1 MDYGHELTEDILSD
15 LEAEINGIY
24 KEASQTAKEKAAE
37 YTRKFAERDTIMREK
52 LDKGVITEE
61 EYKQW
66 RLGKMT
72 VGARYTAMEEA
83 LAEDMTNA
91 NKLAASAINGHL
103 PDVYATNYNWATYDI
118 EQNARM
124 DTNFMIYDR
133 QTVER
138 LIRDKPDLLPM
149 KAKIDIP
156 KDLQWNKKQINNAIT
171 QGVLLGEGIPD
182 IAKRLANVTDMN
194 RKAAIRNARTMTTSA
209 ENGGRIDSYKRA
221 IDMGIKITQE
231 WLATKDNRTR
241 HEHAMLDG
249 QEVEVGK
256 PFKVEGYE
264 IMFPADPK
272 AEPFLVYNCR
282 CCLISNFKGF
292 DYAKMDKYVEE
303 KPMSYKEWEE
313 RHKAVKAP
321 EKPVKPSRR
330 PKTPTGWAFETADG
344 YHEKG
349 KAVDAINNIIE
360 NAPEEM
366 QDLWLMNAPKLQKH
380 VTEPDSRAYWA
391 HGDKRVHMN
400 GKKVADGDTCHKP
413 YQTHFH
419 EYMHN
424 IDYLNNDGTTMFY
437 SETWKDEKGRTL
449 EDVIMGEWKKKFT
462 VKRSEIEIVKTMF
475 KDQLKAGGVGAEA
488 FVRNELIY
496 WRKSNNL
503 KRDDARY
510 LALKEKLDK
519 CESSKD
525 YYDFFKENSSILVSE
540 LDRKQYAEYTDKD
553 KIKAY
558 IKDIRSKHTLY
569 DRCNLSDMM
578 QKYTVQELDMDRPL
592 GVGHR
597 KDYFNAAGQ
606 LSVEA
611 FAEFG
616 ESSFTNPEAVKLLK
630 QELPESYETWQKMLK
645 QLIGGEKK

>member
-1 MDYGHELTEDILSD
+1 MDYGHEKTEGILSD
-15 LEAEINGIY
+15 IELEIKEIY
-24 KEASQTAKEKAAE
+24 TEASKSAQEKADTYFEKFKAKDALLAE
-37 YTRKFAERDTIMREK
+37 KVQNGEM
-52 LDKGVITEE
+52 TEE
-61 EYKQW
+61 EYKHW
-66 RLGKMT
+66 RVNKMT
-72 VGARYTAMEEA
+72 VGARYNAMA
-83 LAEDMTNA
+83 DGLARDLTNA
-91 NKLAASAINGHL
+91 DRLAASTINGHL
-103 PDVYATNYNWATYDI
+103 PDVYATNYNWATYQI
-118 EQNARM
+118 EQNARI
-124 DTNFMIYDR
+124 DTNFMLYDR
-133 QTVER
+133 QTVEK

-149 KAKIDIP
+149 KAGVSIP
-156 KDLQWNKKQINNAIT
+156 EDMKWNKKHINNAVT
-171 QGVLLGEGIPD
+171 QGILLGEGIPD
-182 IAKRLANVTDMN
+182 IAKRLAAVTDMN
-194 RKAAIRNARTMTTSA
+194 RKSAIRNARTMTTSA
-209 ENGGRIDSYKRA
+209 ESGGRIDSYKRA
-221 IDMGIKITQE
+221 TDMGIKLTQE

-249 QEVEVGK
+249 QEVDIGK

-282 CCLISNFKGF
+282 CTLVSNFKGF
-292 DYAKMDKYVEE
+292 DYKKMDKYAAE
-303 KPMSYKEWEE
+303 KPMSYKQWEE
-313 RHKAVKAP
+313 QHEVAKEP

-344 YHEKG
+344 YHEKT
-349 KAVDAINNIIE
+349 KAVEAINNIVD

-366 QDLWLMNAPKLQKH
+366 QDLWLLNAPKLQKH
-380 VTEPDSRAYWA
+380 ISVSDASAYWA

-424 IDYLNNDGTTMFY
+424 IDYLNNDGTTMFF

-449 EDVIMGEWKKKFT
+449 EDVIMEEWKKKFV
-462 VKRSEIEIVKTMF
+462 VKRSETEIVKTMF
-475 KDQLKAGGVGAEA
+475 KDQLKAGGVGAEQ
-488 FVRNELIY
+488 FVKNELIY

-503 KRDDARY
+503 KRDDPKY

-525 YYDFFKENSSILVSE
+525 YYDFFKENSSILITE
-540 LDRKQYAEYTDKD
+540 FDRKQYAEYIDKD

-558 IKDIRSKHTLY
+558 IKDIRNKCTVY
-569 DRCNLSDMM
+569 DRGDLSDMM
-578 QKYTVQELDMDRPL
+578 QKFTVKELDMDRPL

-597 KDYFNAAGQ
+597 KDYFNASGQ

-616 ESSFTNPEAVKLLK
+616 DSSFTNPEAVKLLK
-630 QELPESYETWQKMLK
+630 QELPESYETWQKMVK